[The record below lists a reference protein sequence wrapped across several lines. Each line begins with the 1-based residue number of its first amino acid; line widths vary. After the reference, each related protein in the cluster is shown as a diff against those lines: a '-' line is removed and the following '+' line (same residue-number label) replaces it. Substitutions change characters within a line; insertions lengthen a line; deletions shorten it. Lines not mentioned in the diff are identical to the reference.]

1 MKTPIQRQYQ
11 DLEGV
16 DEKLPQG
23 DKSATIIENM
33 TVDERTGGWDSRVG
47 WEKFFPSDDLF
58 GPFNNYKRIH
68 SLYCWSAHQGAR
80 QFYLYE
86 HDSLVVAGKVRLR
99 HTIGN
104 PPSDVAVDTKRVKPA
119 KNQAATDYEPF
130 GRHLVI
136 LNGYDTP
143 AHWDGRDGFLA
154 PLGWQNIPSPPV
166 PWSVASGGGTGG
178 GEQDFGAFDPETT
191 GGATNFSVAY
201 DHGLGSSTGDTTN
214 TYRWKVSWVN
224 ELGSE
229 SPLSTGSATAS
240 WVTDN
245 TTVPSPSQWKDTKHA
260 VFLGSVPKGPD
271 GTIARKIYRTR
282 NLGKGEASDPS
293 EVFYSVATIYN
304 NADEVFVDYVPDSR
318 LGATAPTDA
327 ASVLM
332 PAPGARFASAFKG
345 CLFIDGGQADS
356 SRLYHSNP
364 GKMDTFSSLDFFDSG
379 AREGGSIT
387 GMHPYYDNLLV
398 FRERAIEVVQGE
410 YGSFRLS
417 PFFQGAGTKAIH
429 TVTSIPGMGV
439 FFLADDG
446 VYRIYGSTIGGASLQ
461 VERISDSILKTI
473 KRINPD
479 LIARATAAYSA
490 KWKEWHCYF
499 PADGAD
505 LPNLGIVFHT
515 EKKAWSTRIGFPV
528 GALASDKDGNLVFG
542 HNTGYTGAGTA
553 VPTGVENR
561 QNGQDFH
568 AGLFVITRRSANGHV
583 VNFTGG
589 EELTADAAAPT
600 SLYRSAWRDFGHAT
614 QKKFIKYVYLYV
626 MTTGNNTVPITYYMD
641 FQAVGTASAGMKMQR
656 SEHPDQPVFD
666 TAVWDSDAWTEGLL
680 TEIRYPVAQKGC
692 SHFAFE
698 VSTTNDFVLVGYSV
712 ELVSNKMRTGAGK
725 TS

>member
-47 WEKFFPSDDLF
+47 WEKFFPSDALF
-58 GPFNNYKRIH
+58 GPFNNYERIH
-68 SLYCWSAHQGAR
+68 SLYCWSTHQGAR

-104 PPSDVAVDTKRVKPA
+104 PPSDVAIETKRVKPA

-154 PLGWQNIPSPPV
+154 PLGWHNVPSPPEAWGV
-166 PWSVASGGGTGG
+166 DYGHTGSV
-178 GEQDFGAFDPETT
+178 
-191 GGATNFSVAY
+191 GGAQNFVAVDPDY
-201 DHGLGSSTGDTTN
+201 QTPNWAIAWDHGLGFNDGGAIN
-214 TYRWKVSWVN
+214 TYKWKVSLVN
-224 ELGSE
+224 EIGSE
-229 SPLSTGSATAS
+229 SPVSAASGALS
-240 WVTDN
+240 W
-245 TTVPSPSQWKDTKHA
+245 TTLTSGVYQERRQS
-260 VFLGSVPKGPD
+260 VFLSSVPKGPD

-282 NLGKGEASDPS
+282 NLGEGEAADPS
-293 EVFYSVATIYN
+293 EVFYYVGTIRN
-304 NADEVFVDYVPDSR
+304 NADNVFVDAVPDSR

-327 ASVLM
+327 GSVIM
-332 PAPGARFASAFKG
+332 PAPGARFAAAFKG
-345 CLFIDGGQADS
+345 CLFVDGGQADS

-364 GKMDTFSSLDFFDSG
+364 GKMDTFSALDFFDTGS
-379 AREGGSIT
+379 RDGGSIT

-398 FRERAIEVVQGE
+398 FREKAIEVVQGE

-417 PFFQGAGTKAIH
+417 PFFQGTGTKAIH
-429 TVTSIPGMGV
+429 TVTSIRGMGV

-479 LIARATAAYSA
+479 LLARATAAYSA

-542 HNTGYTGAGTA
+542 HNSGYTGAGTA
-553 VPTGVENR
+553 VPTGVGNR
-561 QNGQDFH
+561 LNGQDFH

-583 VNFTGG
+583 VNFAGG
-589 EELTADAAAPT
+589 EESTADAEAPT

-626 MTTGNNTVPITYYMD
+626 MTTGDNTVPITYYMD
-641 FQAVGTASAGMKMQR
+641 FQTVGTASAGMKMQR

-666 TAVWDSDAWTEGLL
+666 TAVWDTDAWTEGLL
-680 TEIRYPVAQKGC
+680 TEIRYPIAQKGC